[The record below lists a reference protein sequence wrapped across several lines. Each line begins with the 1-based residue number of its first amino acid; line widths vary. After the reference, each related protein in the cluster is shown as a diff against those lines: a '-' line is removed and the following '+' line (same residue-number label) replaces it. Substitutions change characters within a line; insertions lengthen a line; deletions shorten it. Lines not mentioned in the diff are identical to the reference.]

1 MSNKRISYKMAFV
14 VEKKEGDVREGEIN
28 VVDIMGVRRIS
39 PGVYLLKV
47 DENTYAIP
55 PEAGEEISDD
65 FIEKS
70 LAYRF
75 LWTRK

>member
-1 MSNKRISYKMAFV
+1 MAFV

-55 PEAGEEISDD
+55 PEAGEEISPH
-65 FIEKS
+65 
-70 LAYRF
+70 AYGAWHRF
-75 LWTRK
+75 RKTSGTGQT

>member
-1 MSNKRISYKMAFV
+1 MSNKGVSYKMAFV
-14 VEKKEGDVREGEIN
+14 VEKRVGDAEEGEMNI
-28 VVDIMGVRRIS
+28 VDIMGVRRIS

-55 PEAGEEISDD
+55 QDAGEEITDD

-75 LWTRK
+75 LWLRK

>member
-1 MSNKRISYKMAFV
+1 MAFV
-14 VEKKEGDVREGEIN
+14 VEKRVGDAEEGEMNI
-28 VVDIMGVRRIS
+28 VDIMGVRRIS

-55 PEAGEEISDD
+55 QDAGEEITDD

-75 LWTRK
+75 LWLRK

>member
-1 MSNKRISYKMAFV
+1 MSNKGVSYKMAFV
-14 VEKKEGDVREGEIN
+14 VEKRVGDVEEGEMNI
-28 VVDIMGVRRIS
+28 VDIMGVRRIS

-55 PEAGEEISDD
+55 QDAGEEITDD

-75 LWTRK
+75 LWLRK